1 MAISAVT
8 TSTSGTTQA
17 TVQSDESSL
26 DMNDFF
32 VLMAAQLQNQS
43 MYDPVDN
50 SEFIAQM
57 AQFSTLSQM
66 EALTQSFASNYSVSL
81 IGKTVNVQ
89 TTDVSGTVS
98 TATGTVDK
106 VNFRSGTAYIVVDG
120 IEYETSAVTQ
130 VTSTQAAASAEE
142 TTEETTEEGTP

>member
-1 MAISAVT
+1 MAISAVSN
-8 TSTSGTTQA
+8 STSGTTQA
-17 TVQSDESSL
+17 TAQSDASSL

-57 AQFSTLSQM
+57 AQFSTLTQM
-66 EALTQSFASNYSVSL
+66 EALTRSFASNYSVSL

-89 TTDVSGTVS
+89 TTDDSGTVT

-106 VNFRSGTAYIVVDG
+106 VNFKSGAAYVVVDG
-120 IEYETSAVTQ
+120 VEYETSAVTQ
-130 VTSTQAAASAEE
+130 VTSTQTE
-142 TTEETTEEGTP
+142 TPVEDTTEEGTP